1 MKPPKFVGVRV
12 GFADRYKV
20 GLWTPL
26 EVTLRGG
33 SNALIG
39 RVRASL
45 SDSDGLNCAFDAPE
59 PCQVLPGQETKVLL
73 YVRFGHETS
82 TLSLELLEG
91 RTTLAAQ
98 TIKSASCPRT
108 ISSPTPSI
116 LENGSLS
123 TLEEARSGRKNPAGR
138 RRRCR

>member
-1 MKPPKFVGVRV
+1 MPLLVAAAQAQEVKPPEFVAVRV

-33 SNALIG
+33 STPAIG

-45 SDSDGLNCAFDAPE
+45 SDSDGLNCSYDAPE

-82 TLSLELLEG
+82 TLSLG
-91 RTTLAAQ
+91 AARRTHNA
-98 TIKSASCPRT
+98 
-108 ISSPTPSI
+108 
-116 LENGSLS
+116 
-123 TLEEARSGRKNPAGR
+123 
-138 RRRCR
+138 CREDIRFR